1 MHRVNEKP
9 DDPVIELLIKDCDTA
24 FTENKNYLADELS
37 NMYLHWLAKSAGQ
50 TNYLST
56 QMQECCDIMVS
67 NLKDCDTAFT
77 ENKNHLADKLS
88 NMHLNWLTKSAG
100 QTNYLSTQMQE
111 CCDIM
116 VSNLSGFEWT
126 QDKVDN
132 NKTFDKL
139 SHFYEQERQK
149 TEKESQNFDNL
160 LIFEV
165 KLGGEELIEY

>member
-1 MHRVNEKP
+1 MKSITKKYLLELTQILNNHGFNSAQKFMHRVNEKP

-37 NMYLHWLAKSAGQ
+37 NMYLHWLA
-50 TNYLST
+50 
-56 QMQECCDIMVS
+56 
-67 NLKDCDTAFT
+67 
-77 ENKNHLADKLS
+77 
-88 NMHLNWLTKSAG
+88 KSAG